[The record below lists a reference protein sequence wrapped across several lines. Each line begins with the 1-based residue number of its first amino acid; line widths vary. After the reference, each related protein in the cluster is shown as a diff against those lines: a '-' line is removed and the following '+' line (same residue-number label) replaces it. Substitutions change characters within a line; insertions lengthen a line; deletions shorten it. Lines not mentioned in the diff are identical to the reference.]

1 MPSVGLT
8 KPGLPGRLKLHY
20 KIVYLYNTQICE
32 NWSARSTPLL
42 YTSSPHF
49 TPSLYTT
56 SPQICLAPVLVCTQ
70 IKQTAGGGDN
80 LTGVGLLYHIK

>member
-32 NWSARSTPLL
+32 NWSARSKPLL
-42 YTSSPHF
+42 YTS
-49 TPSLYTT
+49 